1 MMNWWHYLLL
11 VNLYLVLFFTFYR
24 VFLHKETFFQ
34 LNRAYLVA
42 GSILSFVIPLMQSD
56 WIKNLFITQRVHQT
70 IYATVNPQFIYE
82 VKPVESNPITLGEIV
97 AWIYLIGTTLLLCR
111 LIYQLFLLKRLVDR
125 ADAPVAF
132 SFFKKIRVDDNL
144 PSQQTIIEHERVHT
158 RQWHSADVLLIEAVM
173 IINWFNPVV
182 YFYRKAIKHV
192 HEYIADRQAIETGA
206 SKTEYALL
214 LLSQTFGTAPHQLT
228 NNFFNNSLLKK
239 RIMMLHQNDSNRR
252 ALLKYGL
259 SAPLFAAMLVL
270 SSATVNNSSIVQ
282 IINKKTEQAFSV
294 NTEQFKE
301 SLNDSISG
309 INAFDGNVTDT
320 QDKIVVAPK
329 SNVHNFKEEPEA
341 EPALQ
346 VHQDSMVRVEKSPLF
361 TAVELN
367 PTFPGGEE
375 SFGRFLVQNIRYPD
389 KAKEN
394 QTQGRVFIQFTVEK
408 DGSLSNLKNLRDP
421 GDGLGEEAMRVLS
434 LSPKWHPG
442 IQNGSVVRVQYTMP
456 VNFSLAEAERRRTTD
471 TARLMITGG
480 AVAKRINSVFFYR
493 HLAGDS
499 VRIPVSASMVGVSNR
514 AITTIRLDGKLISEE
529 ELRHIN
535 PKNIESIQVIK
546 RDTLNKTSGGS
557 FKDNMILIRAKS
569 VKAAAKG

>member
-1 MMNWWHYLLL
+1 MISWWHYLLL

-42 GSILSFVIPLMQSD
+42 GSVLSFVIPVMQSE

-70 IYATVNPQFIYE
+70 IYATVNPQFIYQ
-82 VKPVESNPITLGEIV
+82 VKPVESNPLTLGDII
-97 AWIYLIGTTLLLCR
+97 AWVYIAGAALLLGR
-111 LIYQLFLLKRLVDR
+111 LFYQLFSLKRLINR
-125 ADAPVAF
+125 ADAAAAF
-132 SFFKKIRVDDNL
+132 SFFKKIRVDETL
-144 PSQQTIIEHERVHT
+144 PSQQTIIEHEQVHT

-192 HEYIADRQAIETGA
+192 HEYIADRKAIETGT

-239 RIMMLHQNDSNRR
+239 RIMMLNQNDSNRR

-270 SSATVNNSSIVQ
+270 SSATVNNSDIVQ
-282 IINKKTEQAFSV
+282 IINEKTEQAFSV
-294 NTEQFKE
+294 DTEQFKE

-309 INAFDGNVTDT
+309 INAFDGNTSAAKSTVE
-320 QDKIVVAPK
+320 APVK
-329 SNVHNFKEEPEA
+329 SDSSSLEKQ
-341 EPALQ
+341 PAATTTLTLQ
-346 VHQDSMVRVEKSPLF
+346 VTKDSVAAAGNSPVF
-361 TAVELN
+361 SAVELN

-375 SFGRFLVQNIRYPD
+375 NFGRFLVQNIRYPE

-394 QTQGRVFIQFTVEK
+394 KTQGRVFIQFTVEK
-408 DGSLSNLKNLRDP
+408 DGSLSNLKNVRDP
-421 GDGLGEEAMRVLS
+421 GDGLGEEALRVLA

-442 IQNGSVVRVQYTMP
+442 IQNGNTVRVQYTVP
-456 VNFSLAEAERRRTTD
+456 VNFSLIDVERKKISD
-471 TARLMITGG
+471 TIRLG
-480 AVAKRINSVFFYR
+480 AVAGRRISSVYFFK
-493 HLAGDS
+493 HTDGDS
-499 VRIPVSASMVGVSNR
+499 TRAPLAAMNVMGYSNKPV
-514 AITTIRLDGKLISEE
+514 TTIRLNGKVITEE
-529 ELRHIN
+529 DLKRLS

-546 RDTLNKTSGGS
+546 RDSLNKIPGEG
-557 FKDNMILIRAKS
+557 FGDNMILIRAKAI
-569 VKAAAKG
+569 KTGTKG

>member
-34 LNRAYLVA
+34 LNRVYLVA

-82 VKPVESNPITLGEIV
+82 VKPVESNPITLGEII
-97 AWIYLIGTTLLLCR
+97 AWIYLVGAALLLAR
-111 LIYQLFLLKRLVDR
+111 LIYQLFLLKQLVNR
-125 ADAPVAF
+125 PDAPAAF
-132 SFFKKIRVDDNL
+132 SFFKKIRVDENL
-144 PSQQTIIEHERVHT
+144 PNQQTIIEHEQVHT

-192 HEYIADRQAIETGA
+192 HEYIADRKAIETGA

-214 LLSQTFGTAPHQLT
+214 LLSQTFGTTPHQLT

-252 ALLKYGL
+252 VLLKYGL
-259 SAPLFAAMLVL
+259 SAPLFAVMLVL
-270 SSATVNNSSIVQ
+270 SSATVNNSNIVQ
-282 IINKKTEQAFSV
+282 IINEKTEQAFSV

-309 INAFDGNVTDT
+309 INAYDGNVSGT
-320 QDKIVVAPK
+320 KKKVAIISK
-329 SNVHNFKEEPEA
+329 SDLQNLKEEPDAEA
-341 EPALQ
+341 TVQ
-346 VHQDSMVRVEKSPLF
+346 VHQDSLVRAERSLLF
-361 TAVELN
+361 TAVEIN
-367 PTFPGGEE
+367 PAFPGGEE
-375 SFGRFLVQNIRYPD
+375 SFGRFLVQNIHYPD

-442 IQNGSVVRVQYTMP
+442 IQNGRTVRVQYTVP
-456 VNFSLAEAERRRTTD
+456 VNFSLLSGEKLKMLD
-471 TARLMITGG
+471 TMRVMIAGG
-480 AVAKRINSVFFYR
+480 AAGKRINPALSYR
-493 HLAGDS
+493 HMVGDS
-499 VRIPVSASMVGVSNR
+499 VRTPILASPPVISSR
-514 AITTIRLDGKLISEE
+514 ALTTIRLDGKLISEE
-529 ELRHIN
+529 ELKHVN
-535 PKNIESIQVIK
+535 SKTIESIQVIK
-546 RDTLNKTSGGS
+546 RDTLNKNSGDP
-557 FKDNMILIRAKS
+557 FKDNMILIRSKG